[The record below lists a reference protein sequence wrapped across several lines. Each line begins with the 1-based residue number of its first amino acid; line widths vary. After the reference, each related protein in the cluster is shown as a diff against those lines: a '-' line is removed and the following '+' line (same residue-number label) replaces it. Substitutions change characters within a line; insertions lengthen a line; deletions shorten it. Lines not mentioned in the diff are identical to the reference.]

1 MSISF
6 KLKTSICDK
15 FCKLID
21 KNVYEPMLCKLM
33 NASILV
39 FPGNYIHITE
49 QSAGQCDFVETTTGV
64 KFDAKLPFYSKHGKL
79 IASNNRDFLKWLE
92 LMLDEETEFGEDII
106 ATRGKN
112 IGSLELYKI
121 MEERM
126 NSIKEDENAIFFFP
140 YPIVLDFEESSFIS
154 ITSDYLDA
162 IFRELKRQQKVGM
175 RNIYAIYPAVD
186 SNIVLRCLNTNQREY
201 CQFATLEEFITFDFG
216 L

>member
-140 YPIVLDFEESSFIS
+140 YPIVLDFEESSFIFALPFLR
-154 ITSDYLDA
+154 YRMGQPRRFLDGCRRRKSGA
-162 IFRELKRQQKVGM
+162 YRKRDPYCTRIQQ
-175 RNIYAIYPAVD
+175 
-186 SNIVLRCLNTNQREY
+186 LRRP
-201 CQFATLEEFITFDFG
+201 
-216 L
+216 